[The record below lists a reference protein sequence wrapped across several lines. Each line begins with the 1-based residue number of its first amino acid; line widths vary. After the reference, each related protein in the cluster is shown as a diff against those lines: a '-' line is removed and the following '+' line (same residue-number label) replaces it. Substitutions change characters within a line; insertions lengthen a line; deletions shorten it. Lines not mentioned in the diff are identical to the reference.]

1 MTTPTGYLH
10 GYSEKDRERLHRQAR
25 FLEPMVHDRLPFRR
39 RKRLLE
45 VGYEKITEGP
55 ENVRHLV
62 SELKL
67 PKEAL
72 GLLFSQIDETKN
84 GLYRAVAREVR
95 DFLDHSNLAE
105 ELARALTA
113 LSFEIKTEV
122 RFIPNDSRVRPSP
135 EVRTKVNVRR
145 ERVSQPPPEP
155 AADYCD
161 ELVNEQK
168 NTRVGTPKERP
179 ADARARPPEHPPAPK
194 PAVSA
199 AAKPAAAPA
208 AVPERSASS
217 SGYAVQLAAV
227 RERGDV
233 RIMVAAKIDNPIG
246 RSHRGIPR
254 RLEQVDVSHGGHVIP
269 ITYGNIRPGVHLA
282 VAVDATV
289 DGHGRPGIDF
299 QVHRVETRELKN
311 GDGGELEFLP

>member
-1 MTTPTGYLH
+1 VTTERPPE
-10 GYSEKDRERLHRQAR
+10 SDERDREQRRL
-25 FLEPMVHDRLPFRR
+25 ERLIPELV
-39 RKRLLE
+39 KRLLE
-45 VGYEKITEGP
+45 AGYEKLTEGP

-72 GLLFSQIDETKN
+72 GPLFAQLDETKN

-155 AADYCD
+155 APPS
-161 ELVNEQK
+161 EQ
-168 NTRVGTPKERP
+168 PS
-179 ADARARPPEHPPAPK
+179 PPSSDNDRTAP
-194 PAVSA
+194 V
-199 AAKPAAAPA
+199 
-208 AVPERSASS
+208 
-217 SGYAVQLAAV
+217 
-227 RERGDV
+227 
-233 RIMVAAKIDNPIG
+233 
-246 RSHRGIPR
+246 
-254 RLEQVDVSHGGHVIP
+254 
-269 ITYGNIRPGVHLA
+269 
-282 VAVDATV
+282 
-289 DGHGRPGIDF
+289 
-299 QVHRVETRELKN
+299 VES
-311 GDGGELEFLP
+311 